1 MRAAKES
8 EAAAAALAELV
19 ERPRGSF
26 SAIPSE
32 CVALIVSGLS
42 WRSLVMASSSCVE
55 LHIHCMQ
62 KKIWRPL
69 LLQNDRGQQ
78 QWQRFDKSSPTN
90 AGLLYYHIFARY
102 AARDILK
109 AKSAHFTTRMHH
121 VDDARIRGAERRR
134 PIADLALSASGRTIV
149 FRRSN
154 VLSVM
159 RFHPDRPRRVCMLT
173 FDANLREALLGAL
186 AARKQREWKKGLRNK
201 WQSQLLKFKVA
212 GASPATQRPF
222 QLFGSKSLADD
233 DDASDGGAA
242 GGAVDASA
250 DAAATA
256 LVSSAARDEAASVS
270 SDSAEDD
277 GIVHVVVARGDRR
290 HHRRTVR
297 AQRRRAL
304 SGEGTS
310 LVSSSVNGSGGPAR
324 SNSAA
329 CVDGAAGR
337 RSPVST
343 DDEYES
349 RRRCP
354 SPVAGRTSGD
364 ASGEF

>member
-1 MRAAKES
+1 
-8 EAAAAALAELV
+8 
-19 ERPRGSF
+19 
-26 SAIPSE
+26 
-32 CVALIVSGLS
+32 
-42 WRSLVMASSSCVE
+42 
-55 LHIHCMQ
+55 
-62 KKIWRPL
+62 
-69 LLQNDRGQQ
+69 
-78 QWQRFDKSSPTN
+78 
-90 AGLLYYHIFARY
+90 
-102 AARDILK
+102 
-109 AKSAHFTTRMHH
+109 
-121 VDDARIRGAERRR
+121 
-134 PIADLALSASGRTIV
+134 
-149 FRRSN
+149 
-154 VLSVM
+154 
-159 RFHPDRPRRVCMLT
+159 MLT

-233 DDASDGGAA
+233 DASDGGAA

-270 SDSAEDD
+270 SDSAEDN

>member
-233 DDASDGGAA
+233 DASDGGAA

-270 SDSAEDD
+270 SDSAEDN

-354 SPVAGRTSGD
+354 SLVAGRTSGD